1 MSPVESAQRRLPLWM
16 HTSVSSFTEQI
27 FRRCRVCRLEALLCV
42 SQKAGRRALLPTPRL
57 RYFGRDA
64 EAAHTRNKLYF
75 LTAFCFFLEAAAS
88 FLSRLQK
95 CDNLHSVK
103 RIDRLPANLSLFLPV

>member
-1 MSPVESAQRRLPLWM
+1 MSPVESSQRRLPLWM

-42 SQKAGRRALLPTPRL
+42 SQKAGREGHYCQRRAC
-57 RYFGRDA
+57 GIS

-103 RIDRLPANLSLFLPV
+103 RIDRLPANLSLFLPA